1 MVTCTDESF
10 NEAENQPSAGAAG
23 VWSTF
28 EEAGLTTI
36 QEAFKRFE
44 ILRVA
49 RLIPPGKPAKALD
62 PILSTKISRRQ

>member
-1 MVTCTDESF
+1 VTCIDESF

-36 QEAFKRFE
+36 QEASKGSKSF
-44 ILRVA
+44 
-49 RLIPPGKPAKALD
+49 G
-62 PILSTKISRRQ
+62 SRG